1 MRYAKCQVLKD
12 IDIAV
17 IKGRY
22 EGKINDEIAE
32 ELYTVTT
39 NIRYHINKIKRITGL
54 NPYVYE
60 DVKKLYAKYVE
71 GKSDDEKN
79 LAHNRA

>member
-1 MRYAKCQVLKD
+1 MARVYKKCQVLKD

-32 ELYTVTT
+32 ELYTVAT

-60 DVKKLYAKYVE
+60 DVKKLYAKYIAE
-71 GKSDDEKN
+71 RNGEKE
-79 LAHNRA
+79 